1 MKFDEAKH
9 ASVGF
14 GAEPYFQRI
23 HNQSL
28 RILAK
33 ILVVTF
39 VFAPHWLGR
48 RPSHQ
53 LAGRRPLSE

>member
-14 GAEPYFQRI
+14 GMDPYFQRI
-23 HNQSL
+23 PNQPL

-33 ILVVTF
+33 FVAFTVVC
-39 VFAPHWLGR
+39 VFIGWLGA
-48 RPSHQ
+48 Q
-53 LAGRRPLSE
+53 VINWLVDLSE